1 MTNTYIVP
9 YGSYNIH
16 MEWENEV
23 VDMYAFDIYAMTISL
38 SVFDSENVLVI
49 IDKNLILYNNVI
61 SHQQSKDLVRIMID
75 RYDTFEFSWYIEKFL
90 IDIGVSGKN
99 NLNSC
104 IESYERS
111 RKITEFYKND
121 E

>member
-1 MTNTYIVP
+1 MINTYIVP
-9 YGSYNIH
+9 YDSYNIH
-16 MEWENEV
+16 MVWEDEIIG
-23 VDMYAFDIYAMTISL
+23 IYAITISL
-38 SVFDSENVLVI
+38 SVYNSENELVI
-49 IDKNLILYNNVI
+49 IDKNLIMYGNDI
-61 SHQQSKDLVRIMID
+61 SHQQSTNLVRIMIN
-75 RYDTFEFSWYIEKFL
+75 RYDIFEFSWYIKKFL
-90 IDIGVSGKN
+90 IDIGVGGKN